1 MTNEVFIDIGN
12 SNTKWQYQGSFF
24 EVATKEFNVKKLP
37 QVSKIWASNVC
48 NHYDIDCGL
57 HFITLKSEKL
67 YKGLINS
74 YKDPT
79 LLGSDWWFAMIAS
92 YEMSINNSFMVIDI
106 GSAVTIDLV
115 DNKGLHHGGIIFP
128 GLENIRQIFG
138 YFPTSINANI
148 SGIGQTTEDAWT
160 IGTLSLI
167 VNNINCKYNELRKL
181 SPGIKVF
188 VTGGGYFQV
197 QQYLNFIHEY
207 HKNLV
212 LDGLELYVNN
222 MG

>member
-1 MTNEVFIDIGN
+1 MIKQIFIDIGN
-12 SNTKWQYQGSFF
+12 SNTKWKYQGSFY

-67 YKGLINS
+67 YKGLANS
-74 YKDPT
+74 YKEPT
-79 LLGSDWWFAMIAS
+79 LLGSDRWFAMIAS

-106 GSAVTIDLV
+106 GSAITIDLV
-115 DNKGLHHGGIIFP
+115 DHKGFHHGGIIFP
-128 GLENIRQIFG
+128 GLENVRQTFG
-138 YFPTSINANI
+138 YFPTSINSNI

-167 VNNINCKYNELRKL
+167 VNNINCKYNELKKL
-181 SPGIKVF
+181 FPGIKVF
-188 VTGGGYFQV
+188 VTGGGYFKV
-197 QQYLNFIHEY
+197 QKYLTFGHEY
-207 HKNLV
+207 HKSLV
-212 LDGLELYVNN
+212 LDGLELFVDN